1 MKRGLAPFLAALLAA
16 LALSACG
23 ASGGSKGGGTDAGE
37 SAGSTAAAPADSAYQ
52 ENWVLD
58 SAAEAPYPEEAGK
71 AEGADRLASAK
82 MIYTASIEAET
93 TDFDECCARLEALVD
108 RMGGYLE
115 HASANSYG
123 DGRRSGEYTA
133 RIPAGRFE
141 AFLESVGDVGHV
153 VSRSRDAE
161 NISELYYDTESRL
174 LTQRTKME
182 RLQALLAKA
191 EVMEDIIALENAIA
205 ETELEIEQLTGSL
218 RRYDALVDYATVQVY
233 LREVLRLSA
242 VEESPPTFASQL
254 GSAFTGGIRSFGDFL
269 QGLALFL
276 AYNWLW
282 LALLAAIAAAAVR
295 ASRRRQARRA
305 EAFRQAGDAHPGF
318 FRRGKPED
326 GKKPDDKPP
335 KD

>member
-1 MKRGLAPFLAALLAA
+1 MKRGLAPFLAALLAV

-37 SAGSTAAAPADSAYQ
+37 TAGSAAAAPADSAYQ

-58 SAAEAPYPEEAGK
+58 SAAEAPHPEEAGK
-71 AEGADRLASAK
+71 AEGEDRLANAK

-93 TDFDECCARLEALVD
+93 TDFDGCCAQLEALVD

-133 RIPAGRFE
+133 RIPADRFE
-141 AFLESVGDVGHV
+141 AFLGSVGDVGHV
-153 VSRSRDAE
+153 INRSRDAE

-174 LTQRTKME
+174 LTQQTKME

-218 RRYDALVDYATVQVY
+218 RRYDALVDYATVQVH

-242 VEESPPTFASQL
+242 VEASPPTFASQL

-305 EAFRQAGDAHPGF
+305 EAFRQAGGAHPGF
-318 FRRGKPED
+318 FRRGRPED

>member
-1 MKRGLAPFLAALLAA
+1 MKRGLALFLAALLTA
-16 LALSACG
+16 LTLSACG
-23 ASGGSKGGGTDAGE
+23 ASSGSKGGGMDAGE
-37 SAGSTAAAPADSAYQ
+37 SASSAAAAPADSNYQ
-52 ENWVLD
+52 GNWVLD
-58 SAAEAPYPEEAGK
+58 SAAEAPSPEEAEPG
-71 AEGADRLASAK
+71 EGRLANAK

-93 TDFDECCARLEALVD
+93 TDFDRCCAELEALVE

-115 HASANSYG
+115 HASADSYG

-133 RIPAGRFE
+133 RVPAGQFE
-141 AFLESVGDVGHV
+141 AFLGSVGDIGHV
-153 VSRSRDAE
+153 TSKSRDAE

-174 LTQRTKME
+174 ITQRTKME

-191 EVMEDIIALENAIA
+191 EVMEDIITLENAIA

-218 RRYDALVDYATVQVY
+218 RHYDALVDYATVQVR
-233 LREVLRLSA
+233 LREVLRLST
-242 VEESPPTFASQL
+242 VEESPPTFSSQL

-282 LALLAAIAAAAVR
+282 LLLLAAIVALSVR
-295 ASRRRQARRA
+295 ASRRRQARRT
-305 EAFRQAGDAHPGF
+305 EAFHQASGPNPGL
-318 FRRGKPED
+318 FRRRKPED
-326 GKKPDDKPP
+326 GKKPDDKQP